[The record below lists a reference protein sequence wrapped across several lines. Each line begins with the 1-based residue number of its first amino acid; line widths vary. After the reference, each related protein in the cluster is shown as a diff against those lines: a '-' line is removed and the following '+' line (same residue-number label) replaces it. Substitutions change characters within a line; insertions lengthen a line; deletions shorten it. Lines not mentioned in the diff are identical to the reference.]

1 MDATVESAQTAI
13 ETNRLTRMF
22 GARIAVDRLSLR
34 VPPGV
39 VYGFLGPNGSGK
51 TTTIRMLLG
60 LMRPTSGSVRLF
72 GDTFARERRE
82 LLEEIGALVGEP
94 SLYPHLTGRENLEII
109 RRLRNRSKQDV
120 DTVLQ
125 QFEFASEARN
135 LVVTYSSGMRQT
147 LGLAAACLGQPRLLI
162 LDEPANGLDPG
173 ATRKLRALL
182 RGQVERHGVTVF
194 VSSHVL
200 GEVEQLADWVGIIDH
215 GHLLFQGTLTSLRDT
230 RPGSLEDIFLE
241 LVASNERASV

>member
-1 MDATVESAQTAI
+1 MGATVESAHVI
-13 ETNRLTRMF
+13 ETTLLTRTF
-22 GARIAVDRLSLR
+22 GARVAVDRVNLR
-34 VPPGV
+34 VPAGV
-39 VYGFLGPNGSGK
+39 IYGFLGPNGAGK

-60 LMRPTSGSVRLF
+60 LTRPTSGSVRLF
-72 GDTFARERRE
+72 GETFSRERRK
-82 LLEEIGALVGEP
+82 LLQEVGALVEEP

-109 RRLRNRSKQDV
+109 RRLRNRSRQDV
-120 DTVLQ
+120 DALLQ
-125 QFEFASEARN
+125 QFEFASAARD
-135 LVVTYSSGMRQT
+135 VVATYSSGMRQT

-162 LDEPANGLDPG
+162 LDEPTNGLDPG

-194 VSSHVL
+194 VSSHIL

-215 GHLLFQGTLTSLRDT
+215 GRLLFQGTLTSLRGA

-241 LVASNERASV
+241 LVASSERASA

>member
-1 MDATVESAQTAI
+1 MGATVESAHVI
-13 ETNRLTRMF
+13 ETTLLTRTF
-22 GARIAVDRLSLR
+22 GARVAVDRVNLR
-34 VPPGV
+34 VPAGV
-39 VYGFLGPNGSGK
+39 IYGFLGPNGAGK

-60 LMRPTSGSVRLF
+60 LTRPTSGSVRLF
-72 GDTFARERRE
+72 GETFSRERRK
-82 LLEEIGALVGEP
+82 LLQEVGALVEEP

-109 RRLRNRSKQDV
+109 RRLRNRSRQDV
-120 DTVLQ
+120 DALLR
-125 QFEFASEARN
+125 QFEFASAARD
-135 LVVTYSSGMRQT
+135 VVATYSSGMRQT

-162 LDEPANGLDPG
+162 LDEPTNGLDPG

-194 VSSHVL
+194 VSSHIL

-215 GHLLFQGTLTSLRDT
+215 GRLLFQGTLTSLRGA

-241 LVASNERASV
+241 LVASSERASA